1 MAEEKEKE
9 YTFYISKINMDDWY
23 LYSVEDCS
31 FGKKILWT
39 QKFENTI
46 VFSSEEKVETFKEKV
61 LNHIPIN
68 IHRVLKGKFA
78 FVDF

>member
-1 MAEEKEKE
+1 MLEEKEEKF
-9 YTFYISKINMDDWY
+9 TFYISKSNMDEWY
-23 LYSVEDCS
+23 LYSVEECS
-31 FGKKILWT
+31 YGKRILWT
-39 QKFENTI
+39 QNFEKTI

-61 LNHIPIN
+61 LQNANVN